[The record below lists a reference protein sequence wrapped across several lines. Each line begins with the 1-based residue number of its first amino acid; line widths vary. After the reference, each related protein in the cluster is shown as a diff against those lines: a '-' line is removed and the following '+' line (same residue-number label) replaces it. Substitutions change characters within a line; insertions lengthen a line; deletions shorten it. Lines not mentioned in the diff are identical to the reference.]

1 MLGEHR
7 VRDGLRI
14 LRERVRA
21 GAGRPVAPAGRCDWV
36 PTAGRSRSLAPAQR
50 HDPGPSGDHRSRPV
64 VAREKRLERGLQT
77 LASVL
82 GDGPER
88 GGVRPPVDENRLHGV
103 GHLRARH
110 RRHAADREVAG
121 GRMHFAATDFRNRRH
136 LFFFFFGASRASFAF
151 PARELLLQLLGS
163 QTVPQTAHPIR
174 RKNARDSEN
183 ECTKMIQQRTRC
195 IQETKGRSEST
206 SAIGAPLYAF
216 VFGSRESRAAIA
228 ERSARPITHTEVAH
242 PFRFTRAPRLL
253 PRRAR

>member
-110 RRHAADREVAG
+110 RRHAADREVSR

-136 LFFFFFGASRASFAF
+136 LFFFQREPRFVRFSAK
-151 PARELLLQLLGS
+151 RELLLQLLGS

-174 RKNARDSEN
+174 RIFARDSEN
-183 ECTKMIQQRTRC
+183 ECTKMIQQRTHG

>member
-1 MLGEHR
+1 MKIDSTASDISAHDIAAMLPTGKWLEGEC
-7 VRDGLRI
+7 I
-14 LRERVRA
+14 
-21 GAGRPVAPAGRCDWV
+21 
-36 PTAGRSRSLAPAQR
+36 SLQQTFAT
-50 HDPGPSGDHRSRPV
+50 GDI
-64 VAREKRLERGLQT
+64 
-77 LASVL
+77 
-82 GDGPER
+82 
-88 GGVRPPVDENRLHGV
+88 
-103 GHLRARH
+103 
-110 RRHAADREVAG
+110 
-121 GRMHFAATDFRNRRH
+121 F
-136 LFFFFFGASRASFAF
+136 FFFFFGASRASFAF

>member
-136 LFFFFFGASRASFAF
+136 LFFFFLRREPRFVRFSSARTSFATSWVTDRATDRSSHSPKKRARF
-151 PARELLLQLLGS
+151 RKRMHENDPAAH
-163 QTVPQTAHPIR
+163 TVHP
-174 RKNARDSEN
+174 RDERPLRVH
-183 ECTKMIQQRTRC
+183 QRYRGT
-195 IQETKGRSEST
+195 
-206 SAIGAPLYAF
+206 PLCVRVRLA
-216 VFGSRESRAAIA
+216 RESRCD
-228 ERSARPITHTEVAH
+228 
-242 PFRFTRAPRLL
+242 
-253 PRRAR
+253 RRA